1 MTSISINILRDVMDK
16 IKRKKKKENIVKKKV
31 NIISIMDDNRV
42 DFKFAFAFDFI
53 KGEDGK
59 KKAIVSIND
68 EKVTLGEDQSCVF
81 TMISGDSDP
90 IRLKAKPDFKKEG
103 CGTTWCHDP
112 KVRDEDI

>member
-1 MTSISINILRDVMDK
+1 MDILDAILNIFK
-16 IKRKKKKENIVKKKV
+16 IKKKGEYIIKKKV
-31 NIISIMDDNRV
+31 NILSIKDDNKV
-42 DFKFAFAFDFI
+42 DFKFAFAFVFI

-68 EKVTLGEDQSCVF
+68 DKVTLDDGQSCIF

-112 KVRDEDI
+112 KIKDEDI